1 MDTQMKRLQ
10 IDTGVQ
16 EFQINDGGILRFNP
30 SDPNVYN
37 RFFSVTEEVGK
48 IDEELAKEVSE
59 LQEGDGEGALKALKR
74 ADTKV
79 KVLLNDVFG
88 LDNDFN
94 QILGGVNL
102 MAAGN
107 NGKRVILNLFEALS
121 PVFEAGAK
129 RCADAKL
136 ASAKLNREQRR
147 AMNKT

>member
-37 RFFSVTEEVGK
+37 RFFCATEEVGK
-48 IDEELAKEVSE
+48 IDEELAKEVSA
-59 LQEGDGEGALKALKR
+59 LQEDDVEGALKSLKR

-79 KVLLNDVFG
+79 KALLNDVFG

-121 PVFEAGAK
+121 PVFECGAK

-136 ASAKLNREQRR
+136 ASAKMNREQRR
-147 AMNKT
+147 AMNKK